1 MQLLFAFDDG
11 AATFADIH
19 SRLLAH
25 FGQQGPWHH
34 LDPVSQLV
42 LGIVGG
48 RTRGFVS
55 LSALETLM
63 QRFESW
69 EAVRDASYAE
79 VREVIGRV
87 TFPDNKARYLQN
99 ALRQLTVMC
108 DRLELGFLAD
118 WPVDSALAWLERL
131 PGVGRKVSAATLNFS
146 SLKMKALVIDTHHLR
161 VMKRLGL
168 LRRQASFVEAYRQLM
183 PRLPDHWTAADV
195 DEHHQLVKLLG
206 QTVCRHDIPA
216 CADCPLCGLCKFT
229 IRDASATPRI

>member
-25 FGQQGPWHH
+25 FGRQGPWHH

-42 LGIVGG
+42 LGILGG
-48 RTRGFVS
+48 RTRGCVS
-55 LSALETLM
+55 LSVLEALI

-69 EAVRDASYAE
+69 EAVRDASYPE
-79 VREVIGRV
+79 VRALIARV
-87 TFPDNKARYLQN
+87 TFPENKARYLLD
-99 ALRQLTVMC
+99 ALRQLTVA
-108 DRLELGFLAD
+108 RGWLELEFLAN
-118 WPVDSALAWLERL
+118 WPVNFALTWLERL

-146 SLKMKALVIDTHHLR
+146 SLQMRALVIDTHHLR

-168 LRRQASFVEAYRQLM
+168 LRQQAGFEEAYRQMM
-183 PRLPDHWTAADV
+183 PRLPGYWTSADV

-206 QTVCRHDIPA
+206 QTTCHHDVPA
-216 CADCPLCGLCKFT
+216 CADCPISGFCMT
-229 IRDASATPRI
+229 TTR